1 MPDREPAL
9 AHEEYYGALSPAW
22 QAPTT
27 VLGLLLIIIRTL
39 RTSRSLLSIFVLNAA
54 AQTLIILYGVEYES
68 TATSTALEDFAG
80 VFLNWS
86 LWTYMLVSLIA
97 ASAMIYAAIGLYR
110 GDADDFRENLR
121 RGITT
126 IPALFVIDLYLAGL
140 TILYMVLLVLP
151 SLLLIIYV
159 ISDVFHIENTDWYW
173 YPHGALATAGVL
185 YFCARFVYSVPLVSI
200 AKKWPHK
207 ALWQS
212 FRQSGPIAGTV
223 FRLYLTFALLA
234 LAGASIYELVPT
246 FLRRDGSDL
255 ELDATLGILSDHIFD
270 IFDTCFTTLVV
281 LVSSWLYVKHMDR
294 PSESS
299 KQPPPLPE
307 S

>member
-9 AHEEYYGALSPAW
+9 AREETYGALSPAW
-22 QAPTT
+22 QAPTS
-27 VLGLLLIIIRTL
+27 VLGLLRIIFRTL

-54 AQTLIILYGVEYES
+54 AQTLIILYGIEYES

-110 GDADDFRENLR
+110 GDADDFRDDLR
-121 RGITT
+121 MGSKK
-126 IPALFVIDLYLAGL
+126 IPALFVVDLYLAVL
-140 TILYMVLLVLP
+140 TILYTVLLAIAIEFLLDFVIYDVL
-151 SLLLIIYV
+151 
-159 ISDVFHIENTDWYW
+159 HIEKMDWHLH
-173 YPHGALATAGVL
+173 PQIALASAGAL
-185 YFCARFVYSVPLVSI
+185 YFCARFVYAVPLVSI
-200 AKKWPHK
+200 KNKWPHT

-212 FRQSGPIAGTV
+212 FRQSSPIAGTV
-223 FRLYLTFALLA
+223 FRLYLTFALVA
-234 LAGASIYELVPT
+234 LAGASIYELLPT
-246 FLRRDGSDL
+246 LLQRNGAAL
-255 ELDATLGILSDHIFD
+255 ELDATLESLTDHIFD